1 MAGPNNSAQIGL
13 SSPHVA
19 ILKSDGADG
28 VEYETP
34 IEIAPA
40 VSASLTSNVDSAI
53 DYGNDGPVETAS
65 SFGGVEVEIETTQ
78 LNVEQQALL
87 LGQKYENGL
96 LVNSSTAVPPYLAFG
111 FKSLKADGSYLYVWL
126 YKGKFESVDQ
136 QMQTKGE
143 SVEFQHPTIRG
154 TFVKR
159 DFDDNYQI
167 SGDSSDENFKLADV
181 WFDEVVEATEG
192 GEKPGAEG

>member
-1 MAGPNNSAQIGL
+1 MAGPSNSAQIGL
-13 SSPHVA
+13 ADLHVA
-19 ILKSDGADG
+19 ILKKDATDG

-34 IEIAPA
+34 IKLAPA

-53 DYGNDGPVETAS
+53 DYGDDGPVETAS

-96 LVNSSTAVPPYLAFG
+96 LVNSSTAVPPYLALG
-111 FKSLKADGSYLYVWL
+111 FKSRKADGSFLFVWL
-126 YKGKFESVDQ
+126 YKGKFESVDRQ
-136 QMQTKGE
+136 LQTKGE

-159 DFDDNYQI
+159 DFDDNYQV
-167 SGDSSDENFKLADV
+167 SGDSSDENFTLADT
-181 WFDEVVEATEG
+181 WFESVVEATE
-192 GEKPGAEG
+192 ESNPPGAEG